1 MSIRERYQQA
11 RRWRDALR
19 PDADL
24 AQAEGL
30 AAGLGLLTG
39 EVVRTSRRLDP
50 DLTPACPSCGG
61 ASEVAV
67 VDLVGRS
74 TTVRCRACGRRW
86 TTDHAAEA
94 APGR

>member
-1 MSIRERYQQA
+1 MSVRTRFRRA
-11 RRWRDALR
+11 KRWREALR

-39 EVVRTSRRLDP
+39 DVVRTGSRATVD
-50 DLTPACPSCGG
+50 TPACPACGG

-86 TTDHAAEA
+86 TTDHAVEA
-94 APGR
+94 APRR